1 MRTVIYVYILI
12 GVLVSSRLKLFGSG
26 GAGSVEGTIAMSEE
40 EKIDTA
46 EQTDSDKAE
55 DTADVREP
63 SAGES
68 SETETKTKTDTDID
82 TDNEPETDVKESPAE
97 ENTDS
102 DAPQGDVSSD
112 DQPSDDSSVGD
123 SPADGAS
130 SSDEVVPPLPDFS
143 GMLADAAAN
152 SIDLLNDVEL
162 NVKIE
167 LGRAEMTVEEI
178 LRMSEGAVVELDK
191 LAGDPVDVL
200 VNEQLVARGEVLV
213 VNDNFCVR
221 INEIVPG
228 ISEQVGKPAAN

>member
-1 MRTVIYVYILI
+1 
-12 GVLVSSRLKLFGSG
+12 
-26 GAGSVEGTIAMSEE
+26 MSEE
-40 EKIDTA
+40 EKVDTV
-46 EQTDSDKAE
+46 EQPDDGKAE

-63 SAGES
+63 SAKEPLD
-68 SETETKTKTDTDID
+68 TETDT
-82 TDNEPETDVKESPAE
+82 EVKESAVG

-102 DAPQGDVSSD
+102 DVAQDGVSPDDQSSD
-112 DQPSDDSSVGD
+112 DSPSGD
-123 SPADGAS
+123 SPAADSPADEAS
-130 SSDEVVPPLPDFS
+130 SSGEAVPPLPDFS

-178 LRMSEGAVVELDK
+178 LRLSEGAVVELDK
-191 LAGDPVDVL
+191 LAGDPVDIL

-221 INEIVPG
+221 VNEIISG
-228 ISEQVGKPAAN
+228 ISGQVVPPAVNQQA

>member
-1 MRTVIYVYILI
+1 MP
-12 GVLVSSRLKLFGSG
+12 
-26 GAGSVEGTIAMSEE
+26 EE
-40 EKIDTA
+40 EKVDTA
-46 EQTDSDKAE
+46 EQTDSAKAE
-55 DTADVREP
+55 DAADDREP
-63 SAGES
+63 SAKEP
-68 SETETKTKTDTDID
+68 SETET
-82 TDNEPETDVKESPAE
+82 EVKESAAG

-102 DAPQGDVSSD
+102 DVAQGGVSSD
-112 DQPSDDSSVGD
+112 DQSSDDLPSDDSSSGV
-123 SPADGAS
+123 STADEVS
-130 SSDEVVPPLPDFS
+130 SSSGEAVPPLPDFS

-191 LAGDPVDVL
+191 LAGDPVDIL

-221 INEIVPG
+221 VNEIIPG
-228 ISEQVGKPAAN
+228 ISEQVGKPASDQQI

>member
-1 MRTVIYVYILI
+1 
-12 GVLVSSRLKLFGSG
+12 
-26 GAGSVEGTIAMSEE
+26 MSEE
-40 EKIDTA
+40 EKVDTV
-46 EQTDSDKAE
+46 EQPDDGKAE

-63 SAGES
+63 SAKEPP
-68 SETETKTKTDTDID
+68 ETETDT
-82 TDNEPETDVKESPAE
+82 ETGAEVRESAAG

-102 DAPQGDVSSD
+102 DVAQGGVSSD
-112 DQPSDDSSVGD
+112 EQSSDDSPSGG
-123 SPADGAS
+123 SPADEAS

-143 GMLADAAAN
+143 GMLSDAAAN

-191 LAGDPVDVL
+191 LAGDPVDIL

-221 INEIVPG
+221 VNEIISG
-228 ISEQVGKPAAN
+228 ISEQVKPPATN

>member
-1 MRTVIYVYILI
+1 MAKK
-12 GVLVSSRLKLFGSG
+12 SRRRRLSL
-26 GAGSVEGTIAMSEE
+26 SVEGTIAMSEE
-40 EKIDTA
+40 EKVDTA

-68 SETETKTKTDTDID
+68 SENETKTDTE
-82 TDNEPETDVKESPAE
+82 TETDVKESPAE

-102 DAPQGDVSSD
+102 DVVQSGVPSDGQSSDDSPSDVSS
-112 DQPSDDSSVGD
+112 
-123 SPADGAS
+123 ADEVS
-130 SSDEVVPPLPDFS
+130 SSSGEVVPPLPDFS

-167 LGRAEMTVEEI
+167 LGRAEMTVEKI

>member
-1 MRTVIYVYILI
+1 LI
-12 GVLVSSRLKLFGSG
+12 K
-26 GAGSVEGTIAMSEE
+26 SVEGTIAMSEE
-40 EKIDTA
+40 EKVDTA
-46 EQTDSDKAE
+46 EQTDGDKAE

-68 SETETKTKTDTDID
+68 SETETKNETEID
-82 TDNEPETDVKESPAE
+82 TEAETDVKESPAE

-102 DAPQGDVSSD
+102 DVVQGSVPSDDQSSD
-112 DQPSDDSSVGD
+112 DSPSDISS
-123 SPADGAS
+123 ADEVS
-130 SSDEVVPPLPDFS
+130 SQGEVVPPLPDFS

-191 LAGDPVDVL
+191 LAGDPVDIL

-221 INEIVPG
+221 VNEIIPG

>member
-1 MRTVIYVYILI
+1 MP
-12 GVLVSSRLKLFGSG
+12 
-26 GAGSVEGTIAMSEE
+26 EE
-40 EKIDTA
+40 EKVDTA
-46 EQTDSDKAE
+46 EQTDSAKAE
-55 DTADVREP
+55 NAADVREP
-63 SAGES
+63 SAKES
-68 SETETKTKTDTDID
+68 SETET
-82 TDNEPETDVKESPAE
+82 EVKESAAG

-102 DAPQGDVSSD
+102 DVAQGGVSSD
-112 DQPSDDSSVGD
+112 DQSSDDLPSDDSSSGV
-123 SPADGAS
+123 SPADEVS
-130 SSDEVVPPLPDFS
+130 SSSGEVVPPLPDFS

-191 LAGDPVDVL
+191 LAGDPVDIL

-221 INEIVPG
+221 VNEIIPG
-228 ISEQVGKPAAN
+228 ISEQVGKPASDQQI